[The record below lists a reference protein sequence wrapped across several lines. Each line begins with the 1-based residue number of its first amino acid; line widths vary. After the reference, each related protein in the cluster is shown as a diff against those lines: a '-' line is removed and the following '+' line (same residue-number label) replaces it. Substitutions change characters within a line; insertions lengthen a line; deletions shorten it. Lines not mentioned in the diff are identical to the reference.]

1 MITKVPVLKKM
12 VIRYF
17 LVFKLNISVYKL
29 YYTVD
34 FKLQVIVSI
43 VTDRFL
49 SLFNDLLDIK
59 ILRLK

>member
-1 MITKVPVLKKM
+1 MITKVPVLKKI